1 MVRLKQFSCRRC
13 GTTFMLRARK
23 AYYCPECRKKHAS
36 EYVMQKRAEKDP
48 AVKVGVGSGGNQ
60 RGKKNHQFKDGRS
73 HYREVFDRENPY
85 QTFCEICGGSR
96 HLVVHHIDGNRKNN
110 APENLVKICR
120 SCHAQVHG
128 LTRDF
133 GGKES

>member
-60 RGKKNHQFKDGRS
+60 RGRKTINSRMDGAITGRS
-73 HYREVFDRENPY
+73 LIGKTPIRL
-85 QTFCEICGGSR
+85 S
-96 HLVVHHIDGNRKNN
+96 
-110 APENLVKICR
+110 VKF
-120 SCHAQVHG
+120 AAVHG
-128 LTRDF
+128 ILWFIT
-133 GGKES
+133 

>member
-73 HYREVFDRENPY
+73 HYREVFD
-85 QTFCEICGGSR
+85 
-96 HLVVHHIDGNRKNN
+96 HHIDGNRKNN

-128 LTRDF
+128 LTRNF

>member
-85 QTFCEICGGSR
+85 QTFCEICGG
-96 HLVVHHIDGNRKNN
+96 
-110 APENLVKICR
+110 
-120 SCHAQVHG
+120 
-128 LTRDF
+128 
-133 GGKES
+133 

>member
-48 AVKVGVGSGGNQ
+48 AVKVGVELSDRKSVERKTINSRMDGAIT
-60 RGKKNHQFKDGRS
+60 GRS
-73 HYREVFDRENPY
+73 LIGKTPIRL
-85 QTFCEICGGSR
+85 S
-96 HLVVHHIDGNRKNN
+96 
-110 APENLVKICR
+110 VKF
-120 SCHAQVHG
+120 AAVHG
-128 LTRDF
+128 ILWFIT
-133 GGKES
+133 